1 MPTRE
6 EFLCFLQQK
15 PIGDGTPSYLYRD
28 TTRALDEDELR
39 ETRDE
44 TLPDEEGMNRPGVV
58 KAKSIY
64 GDDSGEEIA
73 DILLWRNEKN
83 TFVSFVVLNLLYY
96 WFFSSGSTFTSSAAQ
111 LLFVLAVALYG
122 LSFVPSK
129 IFGFL
134 QVKKI
139 PPWRFEISESAVRD
153 LSKDI
158 VAAWN
163 HGVHSLN
170 SLSRGGDWIKFFKGF
185 DIEGIVGPKGMV
197 TSGQLVSYKC
207 EGLRCCCY
215 PFRQKVTC
223 YGKLGLHRYNL
234 IQGTSFELQDLIK
247 FNMRYCGAST
257 FYITLEARDTV
268 TRGPLQ
274 IFQVCAE
281 EKDFGYLNVVCS
293 VARIKGGETT
303 GGASETTGGA
313 SETTDRS
320 ELLSTHW
327 ILLYLELVL
336 CIEYG
341 YGNFSEVTFRGLA
354 IDGTDESVERKAVI
368 KSMFNEL
375 TGSLAL
381 QGTLCNG
388 ETPISAEEYFK
399 FGNGSFEIL
408 VLDVRSMSCGSFDP
422 CTDLLILVVETVR
435 FLPQIGRSMTPR
447 STGLRQSTRKF
458 KAYFNKSPP

>member
-15 PIGDGTPSYLYRD
+15 QIGDGTPNTIKFD
-28 TTRALDEDELR
+28 TPLDFSVCQFANPALQRHYAILQAIALDEDELR

-58 KAKSIY
+58 KAIEEFKKFIY
-64 GDDSGEEIA
+64 GDDSGEESDSGEKKGEIKKA
-73 DILLWRNEKN
+73 PRNLSQA
-83 TFVSFVVLNLLYY
+83 TCVLGKIN
-96 WFFSSGSTFTSSAAQ
+96 GSRT
-111 LLFVLAVALYG
+111 
-122 LSFVPSK
+122 K
-129 IFGFL
+129 IFRTG
-134 QVKKI
+134 
-139 PPWRFEISESAVRD
+139 D

>member
-1 MPTRE
+1 
-6 EFLCFLQQK
+6 
-15 PIGDGTPSYLYRD
+15 
-28 TTRALDEDELR
+28 
-39 ETRDE
+39 
-44 TLPDEEGMNRPGVV
+44 
-58 KAKSIY
+58 
-64 GDDSGEEIA
+64 A

-96 WFFSSGSTFTSSAAQ
+96 WFFSSGSTFSSSAAQ

-122 LSFVPSK
+122 LSFLPSK

-170 SLSRGGDWIKFFKGF
+170 SLSRGGDWIKFFK
-185 DIEGIVGPKGMV
+185 
-197 TSGQLVSYKC
+197 
-207 EGLRCCCY
+207 
-215 PFRQKVTC
+215 
-223 YGKLGLHRYNL
+223 
-234 IQGTSFELQDLIK
+234 
-247 FNMRYCGAST
+247 
-257 FYITLEARDTV
+257 
-268 TRGPLQ
+268 
-274 IFQVCAE
+274 VCAD

-293 VARIKGGETT
+293 VARIKSGDTT
-303 GGASETTGGA
+303 GGASETTGVFA
-313 SETTDRS
+313 LPNWPSDAEIQRLYTVDRS

-341 YGNFSEVTFRGLA
+341 YGNFSEDKVSSLELVKVAIETDDETPLQAKSSVLYIAFRGLA

-381 QGTLCNG
+381 QGILCNR
-388 ETPISAEEYFK
+388 ETPMSAEEYFK
-399 FGNGSFEIL
+399 FVYI
-408 VLDVRSMSCGSFDP
+408 
-422 CTDLLILVVETVR
+422 
-435 FLPQIGRSMTPR
+435 
-447 STGLRQSTRKF
+447 
-458 KAYFNKSPP
+458 